1 VKWMEVALSV
11 LMAAPLA
18 GQGFGASV
26 AVGDGQVIVGESLNT
41 MAPGYVYVYKKDAGG
56 A

>member
-1 VKWMEVALSV
+1 MEVALSV